1 MLSMEGSPSQMG
13 HDLLDIPEKK
23 KKNTGQ
29 ISHSERLV
37 IIMYCNGKP
46 VPDPDLGID
55 GGGGGGGRQQASSLD
70 PPLKTIVNKA
80 ILHIMTSP

>member
-23 KKNTGQ
+23 TKKQKSGQ

-55 GGGGGGGRQQASSLD
+55 GGGEGGGVGL
-70 PPLKTIVNKA
+70 
-80 ILHIMTSP
+80 SPGFTCENHYE

>member
-23 KKNTGQ
+23 NKQKSGQ

-46 VPDPDLGID
+46 LPDPDLEIE
-55 GGGGGGGRQQASSLD
+55 GGGGRGRHSSPLD
-70 PPLKTIVNKA
+70 PPLKTIMNKA

>member
-1 MLSMEGSPSQMG
+1 MLSTEGSPSQMH

-23 KKNTGQ
+23 NKKTKKQKSGQ

-55 GGGGGGGRQQASSLD
+55 EWGGGR
-70 PPLKTIVNKA
+70 PLPWIR
-80 ILHIMTSP
+80 L

>member
-23 KKNTGQ
+23 NKKTKKQKSGQ

-55 GGGGGGGRQQASSLD
+55 GGGRQASPLD
-70 PPLKTIVNKA
+70 PPVKTIMNKA

>member
-1 MLSMEGSPSQMG
+1 MLSMEGSPSQMR

-23 KKNTGQ
+23 NKQKSGQ

-46 VPDPDLGID
+46 VPDQDLEID
-55 GGGGGGGRQQASSLD
+55 GGGQASPLD
-70 PPLKTIVNKA
+70 PPLKTIMNKA

>member
-13 HDLLDIPEKK
+13 HDLLDIPETKTKK
-23 KKNTGQ
+23 QKSGQ

-55 GGGGGGGRQQASSLD
+55 GGGGQASPLD
-70 PPLKTIVNKA
+70 PPVKTIMNKV

>member
-23 KKNTGQ
+23 KKSGQ

-55 GGGGGGGRQQASSLD
+55 GGGGGGGR
-70 PPLKTIVNKA
+70 PLPWIR
-80 ILHIMTSP
+80 H

>member
-23 KKNTGQ
+23 NKKTKKQKSGQ

-55 GGGGGGGRQQASSLD
+55 GGGQASPLD
-70 PPLKTIVNKA
+70 PPVKTIMNKV

>member
-23 KKNTGQ
+23 KKTKQKSGQ

-46 VPDPDLGID
+46 VPDPDLEID
-55 GGGGGGGRQQASSLD
+55 GGGGAGLSPGSASE
-70 PPLKTIVNKA
+70 N
-80 ILHIMTSP
+80 HYE

>member
-23 KKNTGQ
+23 NKKTKKQKSGQ

-55 GGGGGGGRQQASSLD
+55 GGGGGGGRPHPWICL
-70 PPLKTIVNKA
+70 
-80 ILHIMTSP
+80 

>member
-23 KKNTGQ
+23 NKKTKKQKSGQ

-55 GGGGGGGRQQASSLD
+55 GGAGL
-70 PPLKTIVNKA
+70 
-80 ILHIMTSP
+80 SPGSACENHYE

>member
-1 MLSMEGSPSQMG
+1 MIFLTS
-13 HDLLDIPEKK
+13 LEKK
-23 KKNTGQ
+23 KTKQKSGQ

-46 VPDPDLGID
+46 VPDPDLEID
-55 GGGGGGGRQQASSLD
+55 GGGGGGQASPLD
-70 PPLKTIVNKA
+70 PPVKTIMNKA

>member
-23 KKNTGQ
+23 TKKQKSGQ

-55 GGGGGGGRQQASSLD
+55 GGWEGGGVGL
-70 PPLKTIVNKA
+70 
-80 ILHIMTSP
+80 SPGFACENHYE